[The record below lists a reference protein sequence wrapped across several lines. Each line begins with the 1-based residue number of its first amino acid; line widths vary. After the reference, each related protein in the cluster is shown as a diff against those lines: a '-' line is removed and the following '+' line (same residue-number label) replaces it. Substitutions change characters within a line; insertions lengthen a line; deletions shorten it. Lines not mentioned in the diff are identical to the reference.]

1 MWSKKPLAHG
11 ELEIKEQ
18 IKRPVSHGQCRQGG
32 KQDAFCKNKREL
44 NRSSSLKYMSLRT
57 YTPISKN
64 IISQLLK
71 KCNC

>member
-1 MWSKKPLAHG
+1 MANAGRVESG
-11 ELEIKEQ
+11 T
-18 IKRPVSHGQCRQGG
+18 R
-32 KQDAFCKNKREL
+32 FCKNKREL
-44 NRSSSLKYMSLRT
+44 NHSSSLKYMSLRT